1 MLDAGQLC
9 SAAAGASRETQR
21 DFVEDFRIT
30 KCRAILKR
38 AIPQQ
43 QALREWDGTGQA
55 PMTFEAE
62 AVLLAMEVQCPL
74 ARLFSTGY
82 ALKIG

>member
-43 QALREWDGTGQA
+43 QALREWDGTGPA

-74 ARLFSTGY
+74 TLLF
-82 ALKIG
+82 